1 MPYDEL
7 RIQFRQQSEHLIRK
21 IYSALQPK
29 RVNGIDLTGNL
40 YAELIQQYCESMNSN
55 GLPKINS
62 SWTRVLE
69 SEIRRV
75 KMKASKRLKK
85 MMNKLFTEEGELP
98 IELDELRQVEK
109 QI

>member
-1 MPYDEL
+1 
-7 RIQFRQQSEHLIRK
+7 
-21 IYSALQPK
+21 
-29 RVNGIDLTGNL
+29 
-40 YAELIQQYCESMNSN
+40 
-55 GLPKINS
+55 
-62 SWTRVLE
+62 LE